1 MSPLRQKFIG
11 EMKLRNFSTATVSS
25 YTGAVVA
32 LADHYD
38 RSPDKIS
45 EHEIKQYLLFMTE
58 EKKWTYSTCNVA
70 ISALKLFYNDILGQG
85 DVRLKIPVRKT
96 TKRLPEVLSTK
107 EIERIFQ
114 VEMNPKHR
122 TLLMT
127 TYAAG
132 LRVSEVTRLRIKDIE
147 SQRNLIRVDQGK
159 GKKDRYTV
167 LSQGLLKELRS
178 HYVRFRPQEY
188 LFYGADITKPM
199 SRSAAQQIYY
209 KAKKKAGITKGGGI
223 HCLRHCF
230 ATHMLEAGMDIR
242 TLQIILGHSSLSTTA
257 VYLHITMK
265 HLGQTQSSFD
275 LLDIPD
281 LKDFT

>member
-1 MSPLRQKFIG
+1 MSPLRQKFID

-25 YTGAVVA
+25 YTGAVAA
-32 LADHYD
+32 LAGHYD

-45 EHEIKQYLLFMTE
+45 ENEIRQYLLFMTE
-58 EKKWTYSTCNVA
+58 ERKLTYSTCNVA
-70 ISALKLFYNDILGQG
+70 ISAFKLFYNDMLGQG
-85 DVRLKIPVRKT
+85 EIRLKIPVRKT
-96 TKRLPEVLSTK
+96 TKHLPQVLSTE
-107 EIERIFQ
+107 EIERVLQ

-132 LRVSEVTRLRIKDIE
+132 LRVGEVTKLRVGDIE
-147 SQRNLIRVDQGK
+147 SRRNLVRVEQGK

-167 LSQGLLKELRS
+167 LSPRLLEELRS
-178 HYVRFRPQEY
+178 HYTRFRPQEF
-188 LFYGADITKPM
+188 LFYGNDIAKPM

-242 TLQIILGHSSLSTTA
+242 TLQIVLGHASLSTTA

-265 HLGQTQSSFD
+265 HLGKTQSPFD

-281 LKDFT
+281 FKNIT

>member
-1 MSPLRQKFIG
+1 MSPLRQRFID
-11 EMKLRNFSTATVSS
+11 EMKLRNFSVATVSS
-25 YTGAVVA
+25 YTGAVAA
-32 LADHYD
+32 LAGHYL

-45 EHEIKQYLLFMTE
+45 EQEIKQYLLFLTE
-58 EKKWTYSTCNVA
+58 ERKLTYSTCNVA
-70 ISALKLFYNDILGQG
+70 ISAFKLFYNDILGQG
-85 DVRLKIPVRKT
+85 EIRLKIPLRKT
-96 TKRLPEVLSTK
+96 TKRLPEVLSTR
-107 EIERIFQ
+107 EIERVLG

-132 LRVSEVTRLRIKDIE
+132 LRVSEVTKLKIKDIE

-167 LSQGLLKELRS
+167 LSPRLLEELRS
-178 HYVRFRPQEY
+178 HYVRFRPKEF
-188 LFYGADITKPM
+188 LFYGADIKKPI
-199 SRSAAQQIYY
+199 SRNAAQQIYY
-209 KAKKKAGITKGGGI
+209 KARKKAGIAKGGGI

-242 TLQIILGHSSLSTTA
+242 TLQIILGHASLSSTA
-257 VYLHITMK
+257 MYLHITMK
-265 HLGQTQSSFD
+265 HLGKTQSPFD

-281 LKDFT
+281 FENPT

>member
-1 MSPLRQKFIG
+1 MSPLRQKFID

-25 YTGAVVA
+25 YTGAVAA
-32 LADHYD
+32 LAGHYD

-45 EHEIKQYLLFMTE
+45 EYEIRQYLLFMTE
-58 EKKWTYSTCNVA
+58 ERKLTYSTCNVA
-70 ISALKLFYNDILGQG
+70 ISAFKLFYNDMLGQG
-85 DVRLKIPVRKT
+85 EIRLKIPVRKT
-96 TKRLPEVLSTK
+96 TKRLPVVLSTK
-107 EIERIFQ
+107 EIERVFQ

-167 LSQGLLKELRS
+167 LSQILLEELRS
-178 HYVRFRPQEY
+178 HYVRFRPQEF

-242 TLQIILGHSSLSTTA
+242 TLQIILGHASLSTTA

-265 HLGQTQSSFD
+265 HLGQAKSPFD

-281 LKDFT
+281 FKNFT

>member
-1 MSPLRQKFIG
+1 MSPLRQKFID
-11 EMKLRNFSTATVSS
+11 EMKLRNFSIRTVSS
-25 YTGAVVA
+25 YTRAVAA
-32 LADHYD
+32 LAGHYL

-45 EHEIKQYLLFMTE
+45 EQEIRQYLLFMTE
-58 EKKWTYSTCNVA
+58 ERKLTYSTCNVA
-70 ISALKLFYNDILGQG
+70 ISAFKLFYNDILGQG
-85 DVRLKIPVRKT
+85 EIRLKIPLRKT
-96 TKRLPEVLSTK
+96 TKRLPEVLSMK
-107 EIERIFQ
+107 EIERVLQ

-132 LRVSEVTRLRIKDIE
+132 LRVSEVTRLKIKDIE

-167 LSQGLLKELRS
+167 LSPRLLEELRS
-178 HYVRFRPQEY
+178 HYARFRPQEF
-188 LFYGADITKPM
+188 LFYGADIEKPL

-242 TLQIILGHSSLSTTA
+242 TLQIILGHASLSSTA
-257 VYLHITMK
+257 MYLHITMK
-265 HLGQTQSSFD
+265 HLGKTQSPFD
-275 LLDIPD
+275 LLDISD
-281 LKDFT
+281 LENQT

>member
-1 MSPLRQKFIG
+1 MSPLRQKFID
-11 EMKLRNFSTATVSS
+11 EMKLRNFSIRTVSS
-25 YTGAVVA
+25 YTGAVAA
-32 LADHYD
+32 LSGHYL

-45 EHEIKQYLLFMTE
+45 EQEIRQYLLFMTE
-58 EKKWTYSTCNVA
+58 ERKLTYSTCNVA
-70 ISALKLFYNDILGQG
+70 ISAFKLFYNDILGQG
-85 DVRLKIPVRKT
+85 KILLKIPLRKT
-96 TKRLPEVLSTK
+96 TKRLPEVLSLK
-107 EIERIFQ
+107 EIERVLQ

-132 LRVSEVTRLRIKDIE
+132 LRVSEVTKLKIKDIE

-167 LSQGLLKELRS
+167 LSPRLLEELRS
-178 HYVRFRPQEY
+178 HYVKFRPQEF
-188 LFYGADITKPM
+188 LFYGGDIKKPM

-209 KAKKKAGITKGGGI
+209 KARKKAGITRGGGI

-242 TLQIILGHSSLSTTA
+242 TLQIILGHASLSSTA
-257 VYLHITMK
+257 MYLHITMK
-265 HLGQTQSSFD
+265 HLGKTQSPFD
-275 LLDIPD
+275 LLNIPD
-281 LKDFT
+281 FENLT

>member
-1 MSPLRQKFIG
+1 MSPLRQKFID
-11 EMKLRNFSTATVSS
+11 EMKLRNFSIRTVSS
-25 YTGAVVA
+25 YTGAVAA
-32 LADHYD
+32 LAGHYH

-45 EHEIKQYLLFMTE
+45 EYEIRQYLLFMTE
-58 EKKWTYSTCNVA
+58 ERKLTYSTCNVA
-70 ISALKLFYNDILGQG
+70 ISAFKLFYNDMLGQG
-85 DVRLKIPVRKT
+85 EIRLKIPIRKT
-96 TKRLPEVLSTK
+96 TKRLPQVLSTK

-132 LRVSEVTRLRIKDIE
+132 LRVSEVTRLKIKDIE

-167 LSQGLLKELRS
+167 LSPRLLEELRS
-178 HYVRFRPQEY
+178 HYVRFRPQEW
-188 LFYGADITKPM
+188 LFYGADIKKPL
-199 SRSAAQQIYY
+199 SRSAAQQFYY
-209 KAKKKAGITKGGGI
+209 KAKKKAGIIKGGGI

-242 TLQIILGHSSLSTTA
+242 TLQIILGHASLSSTA
-257 VYLHITMK
+257 MYLHITMK
-265 HLGQTQSSFD
+265 HLGED
-275 LLDIPD
+275 PIAI
-281 LKDFT
+281 